1 MTSAAGTSGN
11 AAKVEEDQE
20 LIVEEFDE
28 EDFSNYFD
36 LLSMDEMV
44 IIRSYQDDEDDRILE
59 ELRPRYLV
67 MYEPDVG
74 FVRRVEVSGVFFF
87 WFSFVK

>member
-74 FVRRVEVSGVFFF
+74 FVRRVEVSGFFF
-87 WFSFVK
+87 FLV